1 MGKRILATGGGGQ
14 VGTELIR
21 RAKPLDTELQALSR
35 AELDITD
42 PEAIHEILETAR
54 ADLVIN
60 AAAYTA
66 VDKAEEESERAF
78 AANAEAPG
86 YIAKACADL
95 GIPLIHISTDYV
107 FQGDKIGSYRET
119 DPVSPLGVYGASK
132 EAGERAV
139 REALD
144 RYVIMRT
151 SWVYAA
157 HGGNFVR
164 TMLRVGAERASLRVV
179 ADQKGTPT
187 FAGDIADA
195 ALSIAARIFG
205 EEATPWGTYHYT
217 AKGQTTWH
225 GFAEAIFDITG
236 QTLDHRP
243 LIEAIAT
250 SEYPTPARR
259 PVNSVLDCTKID
271 ANFAPPRRPWHEGL
285 AEVLDELVKA

>member
-1 MGKRILATGGGGQ
+1 VGKRILATGGGGQ

-21 RAKPLDTELQALSR
+21 RAKPLDTELKALSR

-119 DPVSPLGVYGASK
+119 DPVNPLGVYGASK

-250 SEYPTPARR
+250 SDYPTPARR

-271 ANFAPPRRPWHEGL
+271 ANFAPPRRSWHEGL